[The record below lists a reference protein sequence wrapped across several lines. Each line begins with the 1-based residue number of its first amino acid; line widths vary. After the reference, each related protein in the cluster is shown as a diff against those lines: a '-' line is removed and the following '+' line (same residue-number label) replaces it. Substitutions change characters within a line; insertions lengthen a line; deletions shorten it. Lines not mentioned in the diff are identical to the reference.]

1 MGDSRIFFQ
10 IILKENQSSL
20 SSSLQIKDSICLS
33 ADTTLCDFISH
44 IQSTIRLQNDSASN
58 GFTNCSFD
66 ESGSATQHNQLILYD
81 CTTYPPKNITSQVNQ
96 FTCTVGPK
104 SITLQSLGWFPSAKL
119 CICQADDEVT
129 ISSII
134 NSKIHLLEE
143 FEYNN
148 PELRKKIGLDKDKRN
163 ENKIELTGEL
173 GAAVKSSSSQ
183 ILPSQLLKAVESRF
197 EEAEYKQGD
206 NESHKQP
213 TKRHRTEQERR
224 IFLDLRL
231 DQLEKNIKKTGKN
244 KKMSEQVMKIL
255 IKSRAEGD
263 KKVRQEDRFY
273 LEVVLLDE
281 SNIELCDDCD
291 INVEAFMKSTHMFFS
306 RVATIGKIVSIGA
319 GSLASARDKGA
330 ELLVL
335 TETATGSEGDE
346 KVYRRLPP
354 TLPIYEAEKKGYI
367 QNFGRVIV
375 RIFKGEID
383 AIAAGYS
390 KSIDL

>member
-1 MGDSRIFFQ
+1 MGDSHIFFQ

-20 SSSLQIKDSICLS
+20 STQQIKDSICLS
-33 ADTTLCDFISH
+33 ADSTLCDVISH
-44 IQSTIRLQNDSASN
+44 IQSTISLHNNSASN
-58 GFTNCSFD
+58 GFANCSFD
-66 ESGSATQHNQLILYD
+66 ESVSATQHHQLVLYD
-81 CTTYPPKNITSQVNQ
+81 CTTYPPKDITSKVNY

-104 SITLQSLGWFPSAKL
+104 SITLQTLGWFPSAKL
-119 CICQADDEVT
+119 YICQADDEVT
-129 ISSII
+129 KTSII
-134 NSKIHLLEE
+134 NSKIHLVEE

-148 PELRKKIGLDKDKRN
+148 PELRKKLGLQKDERN

-183 ILPSQLLKAVESRF
+183 LLPSQLLKAVESRF
-197 EEAEYKQGD
+197 EEAENNQGED
-206 NESHKQP
+206 ENHKQP
-213 TKRHRTEQERR
+213 TKRYRAEQERR
-224 IFLDLRL
+224 TFLDMRL
-231 DQLEKNIKKTGKN
+231 DQLEKNAKKTGKN
-244 KKMSEQVMKIL
+244 KKMSEQVRKML

-281 SNIELCDDCD
+281 SNKELCDNCD
-291 INVEAFMKSTHMFFS
+291 TNVEMFMKSTHMFFS
-306 RVATIGKIVSIGA
+306 RVSTIGKVVSAGA

-335 TETATGSEGDE
+335 TETATRDE

-354 TLPIYEAEKKGYI
+354 TLPIYEAQKKGYI
-367 QNFGRVIV
+367 ENFGRVIV

-390 KSIDL
+390 KPIDL